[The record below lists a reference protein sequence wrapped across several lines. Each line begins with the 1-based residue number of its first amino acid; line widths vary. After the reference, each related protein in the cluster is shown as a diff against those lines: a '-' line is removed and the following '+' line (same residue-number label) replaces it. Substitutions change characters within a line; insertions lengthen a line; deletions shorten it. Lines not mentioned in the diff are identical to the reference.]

1 MNAHVERPTRLAD
14 GKTYCA
20 CGRPWPCPHAAPAD
34 PSAILAEIRDRNI
47 DAWAEGG
54 TSDIPALLAAVEA
67 ALKAADGWERLAA
80 RLDATAGRAIAN
92 KMPETAANLS
102 DQAQCNRGCANAL
115 REAITAALAGKEGS
129 EDG

>member
-54 TSDIPALLAAVEA
+54 TSDIPVLLAAVEA
-67 ALKAADGWERLAA
+67 ALKAADEA
-80 RLDATAGRAIAN
+80 RPHILGISGGYWTLWDLDPSKLRA
-92 KMPETAANLS
+92 
-102 DQAQCNRGCANAL
+102 
-115 REAITAALAGKEGS
+115 AITAALTGTGEEGGS
-129 EDG
+129 DEPGH

>member
-67 ALKAADGWERLAA
+67 ARSFHVEAVLTDQPESFHYCSTCSGNPEWPCPEVQ
-80 RLDATAGRAIAN
+80 AIA
-92 KMPETAANLS
+92 
-102 DQAQCNRGCANAL
+102 
-115 REAITAALAGKEGS
+115 AALAG
-129 EDG
+129 DA